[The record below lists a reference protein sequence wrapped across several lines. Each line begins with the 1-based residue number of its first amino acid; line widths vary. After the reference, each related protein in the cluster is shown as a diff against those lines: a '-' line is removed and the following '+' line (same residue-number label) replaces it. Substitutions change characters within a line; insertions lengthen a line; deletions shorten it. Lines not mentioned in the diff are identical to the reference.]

1 MDSHLTSAI
10 RAAREAGDFIMTQYG
25 NVDITLKE
33 DMSPVT
39 EADMGAHMRLMES
52 LRETGIPILSEES
65 IDQSHIP
72 FPYPDTLWII
82 DPLDGTRDF
91 IEETGDF
98 SVMIGLLHKGRPVL
112 GVVYA
117 PATRA
122 LYYAQINQGAFV
134 EHDGV
139 TTRLSVST
147 HVSPHLR
154 SFKSRHHYTPF
165 MEEVAQKLLV
175 TEEILRGSVG
185 VKAGLL
191 GEKVSDFFFYT
202 GALGAW
208 DVCGPELIVTEAGG
222 RVTDLEG
229 NLISYNE
236 QNHRLTRGIVL
247 SNGFCHDNIL
257 KVIQSTSLS
266 HSI

>member
-1 MDSHLTSAI
+1 MDSNLTIAI

-33 DMSPVT
+33 DTSPVT
-39 EADMGAHMRLMES
+39 QADMGAHTRLLSS

-98 SVMIGLLHKGRPVL
+98 SVMIGLLHKGRPIL
-112 GVVYA
+112 GVVYV
-117 PATRA
+117 PATHTT
-122 LYYAQINQGAFV
+122 YYALINQGAFV
-134 EHDGV
+134 ERDGV
-139 TTRLSVST
+139 TTPLSVST
-147 HVSPHLR
+147 HMPPNLR
-154 SFKSRHHYTPF
+154 SFKSRHHYTPYIA
-165 MEEVAQKLLV
+165 EVAQKLLV
-175 TEEILRGSVG
+175 TEEVLRGSVG
-185 VKAGLL
+185 IKAGLL
-191 GEKVSDFFFYT
+191 GEREADFFFYT

-222 RVTDLEG
+222 KVTDLAG
-229 NLISYNE
+229 DLISYNE
-236 QNHRLTRGIVL
+236 QSHRLTRGIIF
-247 SNGFCHDNIL
+247 SNGFSHHNIL
-257 KVIQSTSLS
+257 EVIKSTPKSF
-266 HSI
+266 